1 MFSGYIN
8 KVLIPYS
15 QMLGGSFVKGKVVA
29 INTAEKEV
37 CLENDKKA
45 LKSKF
50 PASFLE
56 VYGEVGFS

>member
-1 MFSGYIN
+1 
-8 KVLIPYS
+8 
-15 QMLGGSFVKGKVVA
+15 MLGGSFVKGKVVA

-56 VYGEVGFS
+56 VYGEVGFSWK